1 MAMAP
6 GEWLDLER
14 ELRDVLAEGV
24 EIGGTI
30 EEADIHGCVDGVAI
44 ELEIEL
50 SDLEADEQADA
61 YLVLCDLL
69 ATRHDQGADQV
80 LGCLVFVT
88 EPDPQ
93 ALVTG
98 LGRMTHHPGVFT
110 PIVPLSRSQATL
122 LAAACT
128 AGAAFL
134 DDAASLIAVAAGHE
148 PLTRAVAQTLLDE
161 LDDLINRR
169 TSTTS

>member
-1 MAMAP
+1 MAPAP
-6 GEWLDLER
+6 GEWLDLEK
-14 ELRDVLAEGV
+14 ELRNVLAEGV
-24 EIGGTI
+24 DIGGTV
-30 EEADIHGCVDGVAI
+30 EEADIHGCVAGAAV

-50 SDLEADEQADA
+50 SDLEADDQARA

-69 ATRHDQGADQV
+69 ATRHDQGADQI

-98 LGRMTHHPGVFT
+98 LRRMTPHTGAFT
-110 PIVPLSRSQATL
+110 PILPLSRSQAAL

-134 DDAASLIAVAAGHE
+134 DDAFSLIAIAADHK
-148 PLTRAVAQTLLDE
+148 PLARAGAQTLLDE

>member
-1 MAMAP
+1 MSSLNATVPA
-6 GEWLDLER
+6 G
-14 ELRDVLAEGV
+14 
-24 EIGGTI
+24 
-30 EEADIHGCVDGVAI
+30 
-44 ELEIEL
+44 
-50 SDLEADEQADA
+50 A

-69 ATRHDQGADQV
+69 ATRHDQGADQI

-98 LGRMTHHPGVFT
+98 LRRMNHHTGAFT
-110 PIVPLSRSQATL
+110 PILPLSRSQATL

-128 AGAAFL
+128 VGAAFL
-134 DDAASLIAVAAGHE
+134 DDAASLVAIAADHKPLARAA
-148 PLTRAVAQTLLDE
+148 AQTLLDE